1 MEENTM
7 IEFLLLTTSLIFIA
21 FGLLIFSGKRF
32 MIHKSF
38 VIFFCQ
44 SIILANFAISTMRYG
59 VNGIFDIL
67 FICAPILII
76 FIITLV
82 MNKRKYY
89 IYNIDTEE
97 FKKYIANF
105 LKCSDIKYE
114 LKDNTIIIENS
125 LKKQISFDKDIGDFT
140 LNMRDLHDSQ
150 VYFGLKNNIKTNLN
164 SIKKERCLLTGICYM
179 FLGTFLIMLF
189 LLVPKTF

>member
-1 MEENTM
+1 MEENNM
-7 IEFLLLTTSLIFIA
+7 IEFLLLTTSLIFVA

-38 VIFFCQ
+38 VQLFSQYIIF
-44 SIILANFAISTMRYG
+44 ANFTISMMRYG

-67 FICAPILII
+67 FICIPILII
-76 FIITLV
+76 LIITFFL
-82 MNKRKYY
+82 NKRKYY

-97 FKKYIANF
+97 LKKYIANF
-105 LKCSDIKYE
+105 LKCSDIEYE

-125 LKKQISFDKDIGDFT
+125 LEKQISFDKDIDDFI
-140 LNMRDLHDSQ
+140 LNMSDLHDSK

-164 SIKKERCLLTGICYM
+164 SLKKERCLLTGIFYM
-179 FLGTFLIMLF
+179 FLGVFLTSIF
-189 LLVPKTF
+189 LLVPKYF